1 MSNLDDKLDS
11 TIAKLNLEADLRDI
25 FGTDLSTLTSAQVA
39 HLTPEELTP
48 HLQAAYKASHGTAL
62 DETDLKAALDMV
74 RQGHWVL
81 GLPARNP
88 HPDGPEAEL
97 AAYFGEKTPVL
108 CHHDQDPS
116 GCDACYK
123 ELRQLK
129 RRR

>member
-1 MSNLDDKLDS
+1 
-11 TIAKLNLEADLRDI
+11 
-25 FGTDLSTLTSAQVA
+25 
-39 HLTPEELTP
+39 
-48 HLQAAYKASHGTAL
+48 
-62 DETDLKAALDMV
+62 
-74 RQGHWVL
+74 
-81 GLPARNP
+81 NP